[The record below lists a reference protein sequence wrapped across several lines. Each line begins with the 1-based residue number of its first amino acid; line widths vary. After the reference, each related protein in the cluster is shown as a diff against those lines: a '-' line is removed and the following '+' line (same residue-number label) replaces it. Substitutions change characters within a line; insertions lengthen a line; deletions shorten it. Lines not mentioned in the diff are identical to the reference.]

1 MWPINMYE
9 PHGHCVVP
17 GGKSLL
23 LTVIMWICEPIS
35 INGIKSILL
44 YSSKQHQLM
53 FEMLIAYLVML
64 FVLLE
69 HLQELPEK

>member
-1 MWPINMYE
+1 MRPINMYG

-23 LTVIMWICEPIS
+23 LTV
-35 INGIKSILL
+35 
-44 YSSKQHQLM
+44 M